1 MASDMEISKLDIS
14 KNLLQMNFMR
24 RTLVAL
30 EKLEKPVKR
39 EELPSVSDFQFS
51 MPPSVVD
58 VLSRRLETISRRFVA
73 YASLFKI
80 W

>member
-24 RTLVAL
+24 RTLIAL

-39 EELPSVSDFQFS
+39 ERLPSVADFQFPLPQS
-51 MPPSVVD
+51 IVD
-58 VLSRRLETISRRFVA
+58 VLSRRLETISRRSVT
-73 YASLFKI
+73 YASL
-80 W
+80 